1 MPAPAAR
8 KDPVRRLADTLVRQ
22 AKADPKKATTLAVL
36 VTVMAVMWYRVMS
49 GGAGGPSSASA
60 YQVPGAFG
68 ASTAFGAAPGTPT
81 SADAAARPTRSAAAI
96 AALQEWALRRPIAPL
111 SRNLFVVNYDLFP
124 TDGARP
130 PETAV
135 RVDRGDGFWD
145 QLAKSMAA
153 RADQI
158 KEHRARVETLRAEAA
173 RLKVQSTLMGASPKA
188 LVNGRLVGVGDVVAS
203 FRVTRIE
210 ARRIVVEREGIKF
223 GLRFN

>member
-1 MPAPAAR
+1 MPAAA
-8 KDPVRRLADTLVRQ
+8 KDPIRTFADTLVRQ
-22 AKADPKKATTLAVL
+22 AKADPRKATALAVL
-36 VTVMAVMWYRVMS
+36 VTVLAVMWYRVMT
-49 GGAGGPSSASA
+49 GAGPSSASA
-60 YQVPGAFG
+60 YQVAAGLG
-68 ASTAFGAAPGTPT
+68 ASTAFAAGPGTPT
-81 SADAAARPTRSAAAI
+81 GADPARPTRSAAAT

-130 PETAV
+130 PEVAIH
-135 RVDRGDGFWD
+135 VDRGDGFWD

-173 RLKVQSTLMGASPKA
+173 TLKVQSTLMGASPKA
-188 LVNGRLVGVGDVVAS
+188 LVNGRLVGIGDVVAS

-210 ARRIVVEREGIKF
+210 ARRIVVEREGITF
-223 GLRFN
+223 ALRFN

>member
-1 MPAPAAR
+1 MPAPADPIR
-8 KDPVRRLADTLVRQ
+8 KLADTLVRQ
-22 AKADPKKATTLAVL
+22 AKADPKKATVLAVL
-36 VTVMAVMWYRVMS
+36 VTVMGLMWYRVMS
-49 GGAGGPSSASA
+49 GAGGPASAAA
-60 YQVPGAFG
+60 YQVGNLG
-68 ASTAFGAAPGTPT
+68 ASTAYGAPSPT
-81 SADAAARPTRSAAAI
+81 SADAPRPARSAAAA

-130 PETAV
+130 PEVAV
-135 RVDRGDGFWD
+135 HVDRGDGFWD
-145 QLAKSMAA
+145 QVAKSMAIK
-153 RADQI
+153 ADQM

-188 LVNGRLVGVGDVVAS
+188 LVNGRLVGIGDVVAS
-203 FRVTRIE
+203 FRVSRIE

>member
-22 AKADPKKATTLAVL
+22 AKADPKKATALAVL
-36 VTVMAVMWYRVMS
+36 VTVMAVMWFRVMS
-49 GGAGGPSSASA
+49 GAAGGPAAASA
-60 YQVPGAFG
+60 YQVPGALG
-68 ASTAFGAAPGTPT
+68 ASTAFAAAPSDT
-81 SADAAARPTRSAAAI
+81 AARPSRSAAAT

-124 TDGARP
+124 TDGTHPQQVAI
-130 PETAV
+130 

-145 QLAKSMAA
+145 QLAKSMAVK
-153 RADQI
+153 ADQM

-203 FRVTRIE
+203 FRVSRIE

>member
-1 MPAPAAR
+1 MPAAAP
-8 KDPVRRLADTLVRQ
+8 KDPIRTFADTLVRQ
-22 AKADPKKATTLAVL
+22 AKADPRKATALAVL
-36 VTVMAVMWYRVMS
+36 VTVMAVMWYRVMT
-49 GGAGGPSSASA
+49 GGGPSAASA
-60 YQVPGAFG
+60 YQVAGGLG
-68 ASTAFGAAPGTPT
+68 ASTAYAAGPGAPT
-81 SADAAARPTRSAAAI
+81 GADAARPSRSAAAT

-111 SRNLFVVNYDLFP
+111 SRNVFVVNYDLFP
-124 TDGARP
+124 TDGARA
-130 PETAV
+130 PELPV

-145 QLAKSMAA
+145 QLAKSMAVK
-153 RADQI
+153 ADQM
-158 KEHRARVETLRAEAA
+158 KEHRARVEQIRAEAA

>member
-68 ASTAFGAAPGTPT
+68 ASTAFAATTGP
-81 SADAAARPTRSAAAI
+81 DAAAAAPRPSRSAAAT

-203 FRVTRIE
+203 FRVSRIE

>member
-1 MPAPAAR
+1 MPAAAP
-8 KDPVRRLADTLVRQ
+8 KDPIRTFADTLVRQ
-22 AKADPKKATTLAVL
+22 AKADPKKAPALAVL
-36 VTVMAVMWYRVMS
+36 VTVMAVMWYRVMT
-49 GGAGGPSSASA
+49 GGGGPSSASA
-60 YQVPGAFG
+60 YQVPGGFG
-68 ASTAFGAAPGTPT
+68 ASTAYAAGPGGTPT
-81 SADAAARPTRSAAAI
+81 SADAARSTRSAAAT

-111 SRNLFVVNYDLFP
+111 SRNVFVVNYDLFP
-124 TDGARP
+124 TDGARA
-130 PETAV
+130 PELPL

-145 QLAKSMAA
+145 QLAKSMAIK
-153 RADQI
+153 ADQM
-158 KEHRARVETLRAEAA
+158 KEHRARVEQIRAEAA